1 MESINSIQVPALVP
15 PGTKL
20 LRTFAADGRYRAEPV
35 SEGALVVTAPQ
46 IAEIAEANGYI
57 RAKPA
62 GKEFKL

>member
-1 MESINSIQVPALVP
+1 MESINFIQVPALVS

-20 LRTFAADGRYRAEPV
+20 LRTFVADGRYRAEPV

-46 IAEIAEANGYI
+46 IAEIAEANSYI

-62 GKEFKL
+62 GNEFKL